1 MTFYRSEIT
10 INKPLL
16 FDADIDLSDA
26 CLSKAY
32 PLLGIGKTH
41 FKGSIMKIDGIL
53 HLLGKLDSLL
63 TLSDARTLRRVSY
76 RLEKEVECDLLS
88 SEEEEGEGYIFP
100 ENRIELSEVALSL
113 ILTYMPRTYSTKKL
127 TKESG
132 EGYTVY
138 SEGDETPFGN
148 AFSSLNPDDFE

>member
-1 MTFYRSEIT
+1 
-10 INKPLL
+10 
-16 FDADIDLSDA
+16 
-26 CLSKAY
+26 
-32 PLLGIGKTH
+32 
-41 FKGSIMKIDGIL
+41 MKIDGIL
-53 HLLGKLDSLL
+53 HLMGKLDSLL
-63 TLSDARTLRRVSY
+63 TLSDARTLQRVDY

-113 ILTYMPRTYSTKKL
+113 ILTYMPRTYSTKKSV
-127 TKESG
+127 KESG

-138 SEGDETPFGN
+138 SEGDETPLGN